1 MYNYIALLFSKNY
14 INDCYKPK
22 KEDLFG
28 NYQGIQ
34 IYEAP
39 ENCFM
44 LVHVLGGFFLDKIN
58 LDNGYKNDWNSR
70 KENYISMSA
79 IGPEFFETC
88 DVKDVCY
95 GFYNFAHEDILGS
108 SVKNLGIHQYTSS
121 EDYFYPESSVS
132 LFGTNRGDDKYCL
145 SKNFLIESR
154 KKCNLDSHI
163 HENEIAYKRYLRTF
177 SDLLSV
183 NQKENDERS
192 AK

>member
-1 MYNYIALLFSKNY
+1 
-14 INDCYKPK
+14 
-22 KEDLFG
+22 
-28 NYQGIQ
+28 
-34 IYEAP
+34 
-39 ENCFM
+39 
-44 LVHVLGGFFLDKIN
+44 
-58 LDNGYKNDWNSR
+58 
-70 KENYISMSA
+70 MSA

-163 HENEIAYKRYLRTF
+163 HENEIAYKRYDKNDNIIGPDYIVYF
-177 SDLLSV
+177 SDDGNEELFKKSIIAA
-183 NQKENDERS
+183 KEFNIPIVMVSKNKWLNYRINNIEEIDNKRR
-192 AK
+192 